1 MKTGRPK
8 SKKQRKTV
16 TLRMSYNTDQY
27 IEILRKGAIRASGVM
42 STRTYT
48 RSDILEQCIDSYFLK
63 KQYEGRFPDECGSCY
78 GSGLT
83 AAAYLQKK
91 LESKAPGSNQKG
103 LNSTESKALY
113 GQETKNNPKK
123 GKKEL

>member
-8 SKKQRKTV
+8 SKIQRKTV

-27 IEILRKGAIRASGVM
+27 LEILRKGAIRAAGVM

-48 RSDILEQCIDSYFLK
+48 RSDVLEQCIDSYFLK
-63 KQYEGRFPDECGSCY
+63 KQYEGHYPEQCGSCY
-78 GSGLT
+78 GTGLSP
-83 AAAYLQKK
+83 AGYQH
-91 LESKAPGSNQKG
+91 QKG